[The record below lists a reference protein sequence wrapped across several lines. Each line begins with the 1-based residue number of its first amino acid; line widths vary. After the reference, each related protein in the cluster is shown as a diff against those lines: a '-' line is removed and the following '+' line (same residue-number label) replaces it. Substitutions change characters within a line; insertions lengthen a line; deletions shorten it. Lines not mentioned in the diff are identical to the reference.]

1 MSLMRLL
8 QDMTTSG
15 LHFERTRTK
24 LVSPSKTKE
33 NKEAFEFNL
42 ETLRGL
48 SMRDP

>member
-8 QDMTTSG
+8 QDMTTSR
-15 LHFERTRTK
+15 LHFERTWTK
-24 LVSPSKTKE
+24 LVSLGKTKE
-33 NKEAFEFNL
+33 NKKAFEFNL